1 MHCGGRRRFHMKNG
15 LDARSLGCL
24 LGDGTWRAGYQ
35 DGALLVEL
43 ARRGERGER
52 RRRHIRAVVIGE
64 NQRAGLAPR
73 GDAPDRAASVSQ
85 HGVFLLGVARC
96 RWCVGPEIGA
106 QATN

>member
-1 MHCGGRRRFHMKNG
+1 MKNG

-52 RRRHIRAVVIGE
+52 RRRHIRAVVVSEDQG
-64 NQRAGLAPR
+64 AGPAPR
-73 GDAPDRAASVSQ
+73 GDAPQRSRRVSE

-96 RWCVGPEIGA
+96 RWCVGLETAA
-106 QATN
+106 QRGIEQAQL